1 MNDEYQRYNP
11 GSETKFKN
19 TVLRS
24 SLCDYI
30 DANILV
36 KETMKTTGE
45 GADAAAQRANERCIS
60 EINNAKVDNAKIL
73 ML

>member
-1 MNDEYQRYNP
+1 
-11 GSETKFKN
+11 
-19 TVLRS
+19 
-24 SLCDYI
+24 
-30 DANILV
+30 
-36 KETMKTTGE
+36 MKTTGE